1 MAASSK
7 NNIMKSMDD
16 GALVVDCE
24 RGERSSGDVATLSTL
39 TRAVKKIATL
49 VVQEQ
54 TAHHLLDLLH
64 HAPDE
69 NKVILMISPP

>member
-1 MAASSK
+1 
-7 NNIMKSMDD
+7 MKSMDD

-24 RGERSSGDVATLSTL
+24 RGERSSGDVEVATLSNL
-39 TRAVKKIATL
+39 TRAVKKIATI

-64 HAPDE
+64 HAPNNE
-69 NKVILMISPP
+69 NK